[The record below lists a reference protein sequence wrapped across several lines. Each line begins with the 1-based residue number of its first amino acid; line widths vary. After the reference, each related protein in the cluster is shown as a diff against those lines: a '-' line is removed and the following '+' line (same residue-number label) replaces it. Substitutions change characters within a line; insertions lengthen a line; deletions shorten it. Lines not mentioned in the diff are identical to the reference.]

1 MRVAI
6 IAFIVLAGSVAAGPA
21 GAGPLGIYAG
31 VSYAMVEKDST
42 RRVFEDQALAIYDSF
57 GFEPATRTASFDSND
72 SAYGFVVGWRLT
84 EHIALEGG
92 YMDLGDVSYRER
104 SDGLFVAPPPI
115 EAATLQQ
122 NIESSTS
129 GIAMSALG
137 ILPLSYRWEVY
148 ARGGVLISNNT
159 ASLFITNGTGSEKF
173 RTSKSGFDMLAGVG
187 ISFSVVEIYSL
198 RLEYQRVFDAGESDT
213 IDPADVDMA
222 LFSISV
228 SF

>member
-42 RRVFEDQALAIYDSF
+42 RRAFEDEAQAVYDSF
-57 GFEPATRTASFDSND
+57 AFEPATRTASFDSND

-84 EHIALEGG
+84 EHIAFEGG

-104 SDGLFVAPPPI
+104 SDGLFVEPPI

-159 ASLFITNGTGSEKF
+159 ASLFISNGTASQKF
-173 RTSKSGFDMLAGVG
+173 RVSKSGFDMLAGVG

-198 RLEYQRVFDAGESDT
+198 RLEYQRVFDAGENDT

-222 LFSISV
+222 LLSVSV

>member
-1 MRVAI
+1 MRVAT
-6 IAFIVLAGSVAAGPA
+6 IAFIALAGSAAVRTA
-21 GAGPLGIYAG
+21 DAAPLGIYAG

-42 RRVFEDQALAIYDSF
+42 ASVFADQALSIYN
-57 GFEPATRTASFDSND
+57 GFDFQPQSTTASLDSKD

-92 YMDLGDVSYRER
+92 YLDLGDVAYHDR
-104 SDGLFVAPPPI
+104 SDGVFLTPPV
-115 EAATLQQ
+115 EAASLAQ

-129 GIAMSALG
+129 GIALSALG

-159 ASLFITNGTGSEKF
+159 ASLFITDGSGSQKF
-173 RTSKSGFDMLAGVG
+173 RASKSGADLLAAVGV
-187 ISFSVVEIYSL
+187 SFSLVEIYSV
-198 RLEYQRVFDAGESDT
+198 RLEYGRVFDAGESDT
-213 IDPADVDMA
+213 LDEADVDMA
-222 LFSISV
+222 TLNITV